1 MDHSDNAVYS
11 DMPDYYKYMSSPT
24 GDRFDLNPIIE
35 ETAGAGSV
43 NQVEFCHPI
52 ICDSLGSLDQL

>member
-24 GDRFDLNPIIE
+24 GDRYDLNPIIE
-35 ETAGAGSV
+35 ETAGGGSV

-52 ICDSLGSLDQL
+52 IFDSLGSIDQL